1 MAKLKS
7 KKMRNSNFGD
17 AVTTF
22 FIWFI
27 PIVIIVSFIWAQ
39 NNYITVSMS
48 TFESESMPKKFVGY
62 SIVQVSDLDNSSK
75 VGKIVSKTKELKPD
89 IIVLTGGYYDKNGN
103 CNNSV
108 KAVTKL
114 AKIAPT
120 YYVTSPDDKE
130 DCLASTGAINVSNTL
145 ARIEPEQLTAEQF
158 IRKNYGDDIINKAKA
173 GDKKYSEYVKYIET
187 ELNKS
192 SDGQMTLSLIGL
204 TSDSTSENISVDDA
218 QLSTEEAMQRQIDTT
233 LEEYKETHPDAT
245 ENTDSDLNALLG
257 TDTTSSNEGETES
270 EESTTESSSNE
281 TESSE
286 SLDSTQSSE
295 NEGTVIDTDE
305 NELKKATDALTK
317 YDDSHYRIALLGDIS
332 KADLLNGAKLNLI
345 FAGGTHG
352 TSDVSQYS
360 KGMYTIGNISLL
372 VSGGIGKPDSGSRFL
387 NLPEINYI
395 RLSDGTIKQ
404 ENTLE
409 RFIDKFYKGDVKT
422 IFDNDGGFSKH
433 TYRVNSSGEMK

>member
-17 AVTTF
+17 TVTTF
-22 FIWFI
+22 FLWFI

-39 NNYITVSMS
+39 NNYITVSMN

-75 VGKIVSKTKELKPD
+75 VSTVVSKTKELKPD

-130 DCLASTGAINVSNTL
+130 DCLANTGAINVSNTL
-145 ARIEPEQLTAEQF
+145 VRIEPEQLTAEQF
-158 IRKNYGDDIINKAKA
+158 IKKNYGDDIINKAKS
-173 GDKKYSEYVKYIET
+173 GDKKSSEYVKYIEE
-187 ELNKS
+187 ELSKS
-192 SDGQMTLSLIGL
+192 SDGQMALSLIGL
-204 TSDSTSENISVDDA
+204 TSDSTSGNVNVDDA

-245 ENTDSDLNALLG
+245 ENTDSDLDALLG
-257 TDTTSSNEGETES
+257 TDTASSNSSETES
-270 EESTTESSSNE
+270 NESV
-281 TESSE
+281 
-286 SLDSTQSSE
+286 DSTQSSE
-295 NEGTVIDTDE
+295 DEGTVIDTDE

-332 KADLLNGAKLNLI
+332 KTDLLNGAKLNLI

-360 KGMYTIGNISLL
+360 KGMYTVGNISLL

-404 ENTLE
+404 KNTLE
-409 RFIDKFYKGDVKT
+409 KFIDKFYKGDVKT

>member
-75 VGKIVSKTKELKPD
+75 VSKIVSKTKELKPD

-173 GDKKYSEYVKYIET
+173 GDKKSSEYVKYIET
-187 ELNKS
+187 ELK
-192 SDGQMTLSLIGL
+192 SDGQLALSLIGL
-204 TSDSTSENISVDDA
+204 TSDSTSENVSVDDA

-270 EESTTESSSNE
+270 EESTTESS
-281 TESSE
+281 E
-286 SLDSTQSSE
+286 SLESTQSSE

-395 RLSDGTIKQ
+395 RLSDGTVKQ

>member
-1 MAKLKS
+1 MARLKS

-17 AVTTF
+17 TVTTF
-22 FIWFI
+22 FLWFI

-39 NNYITVSMS
+39 NNYITVSMN

-75 VGKIVSKTKELKPD
+75 VSKVVSKTKELKPD

-108 KAVTKL
+108 KTVTEL

-130 DCLASTGAINVSNTL
+130 DCLASTGAINASNTL
-145 ARIEPEQLTAEQF
+145 VRIEPEQLTAEQF
-158 IRKNYGDDIINKAKA
+158 IKKNYGDDIINKAKS
-173 GDKKYSEYVKYIET
+173 GDKKSSEYVKYIEE
-187 ELNKS
+187 ELSKS
-192 SDGQMTLSLIGL
+192 SDGQMALSLIGL
-204 TSDSTSENISVDDA
+204 TSDSTSEKVNVDDA

-245 ENTDSDLNALLG
+245 ENTDSDLDALLG
-257 TDTTSSNEGETES
+257 TDTASSNSSETES
-270 EESTTESSSNE
+270 NESV
-281 TESSE
+281 
-286 SLDSTQSSE
+286 DSTQSSKD
-295 NEGTVIDTDE
+295 EGTVIDTDE

-332 KADLLNGAKLNLI
+332 KVDLLNGAKLNLI

-360 KGMYTIGNISLL
+360 KGMYTVGNISLL

-404 ENTLE
+404 KNTLE
-409 RFIDKFYKGDVKT
+409 KIIDKFYKGDVKT

>member
-1 MAKLKS
+1 
-7 KKMRNSNFGD
+7 MRNSNFGD

-39 NNYITVSMS
+39 NNYITVSMN

-173 GDKKYSEYVKYIET
+173 GDKKSSEYVKYIET

-192 SDGQMTLSLIGL
+192 SDGQMTISLIGL

-218 QLSTEEAMQRQIDTT
+218 QLSTEEAMQRQIDIT

-257 TDTTSSNEGETES
+257 TDTTSSNEGE
-270 EESTTESSSNE
+270 TESSSNE

>member
-17 AVTTF
+17 TVTTF
-22 FIWFI
+22 FLWFI

-39 NNYITVSMS
+39 NNYITVSMN

-75 VGKIVSKTKELKPD
+75 VSKVVSKTKELKPD

-108 KAVTKL
+108 KTVTEL

-130 DCLASTGAINVSNTL
+130 DCLASTGAINASNTL
-145 ARIEPEQLTAEQF
+145 VRIEPEQLTAEQF
-158 IRKNYGDDIINKAKA
+158 IKKNYGDDIINKAKS
-173 GDKKYSEYVKYIET
+173 GDKKSSEYVKYIEE
-187 ELNKS
+187 ELSKS
-192 SDGQMTLSLIGL
+192 SNGQMALSLIGL
-204 TSDSTSENISVDDA
+204 TSDSTSENVNVDDA

-245 ENTDSDLNALLG
+245 ENTDSDLDALLG
-257 TDTTSSNEGETES
+257 TDTASSDSSETES
-270 EESTTESSSNE
+270 NESV
-281 TESSE
+281 
-286 SLDSTQSSE
+286 DSTQSGE
-295 NEGTVIDTDE
+295 DEGTVIDTDE

-360 KGMYTIGNISLL
+360 KGMYTVGNISLL

-404 ENTLE
+404 KNTLE
-409 RFIDKFYKGDVKT
+409 KFIDKFYKGDVKT

>member
-27 PIVIIVSFIWAQ
+27 PIIIIVSFIWAQ

-48 TFESESMPKKFVGY
+48 IFESESMPKKFVGY

-89 IIVLTGGYYDKNGN
+89 IIVLTGGYYDKNGS

-158 IRKNYGDDIINKAKA
+158 IRKSYGDDIINKAKA
-173 GDKKYSEYVKYIET
+173 GDKKSSEYVKYIET

-192 SDGQMTLSLIGL
+192 SDGQMTISLIGL

-218 QLSTEEAMQRQIDTT
+218 QLSTEEAMQRQIDTA
-233 LEEYKETHPDAT
+233 LEEYEETHPNAT

-257 TDTTSSNEGETES
+257 TETTSSNEGETES
-270 EESTTESSSNE
+270 
-281 TESSE
+281 SE
-286 SLDSTQSSE
+286 SLESTQSSE

-409 RFIDKFYKGDVKT
+409 RFIDKFYKGNVKT

>member
-22 FIWFI
+22 FLWFI

-39 NNYITVSMS
+39 NNYITVSMN

-75 VGKIVSKTKELKPD
+75 VSKVVSKAKELKPD

-130 DCLASTGAINVSNTL
+130 DCLASTGAINASNTL
-145 ARIEPEQLTAEQF
+145 VRIEPEQLTAEQF
-158 IRKNYGDDIINKAKA
+158 IKKNYGDDIINKAKS
-173 GDKKYSEYVKYIET
+173 GDKKSSEYVKYIEE
-187 ELNKS
+187 ELSKS
-192 SDGQMTLSLIGL
+192 SDGQMALSLIGL
-204 TSDSTSENISVDDA
+204 TSDSTSENVNVDEA

-257 TDTTSSNEGETES
+257 TDTAGSDSSETES
-270 EESTTESSSNE
+270 NESV
-281 TESSE
+281 
-286 SLDSTQSSE
+286 DSTQSSKD
-295 NEGTVIDTDE
+295 EGTVIDTDE

-332 KADLLNGAKLNLI
+332 KVDLLNGAKLNLI

-360 KGMYTIGNISLL
+360 KGMYTVGNISLL

-404 ENTLE
+404 KNTLE
-409 RFIDKFYKGDVKT
+409 KFIDKFYKGDVKT

>member
-1 MAKLKS
+1 MARLKS

-22 FIWFI
+22 FLWFI

-39 NNYITVSMS
+39 NNYITVSMN

-75 VGKIVSKTKELKPD
+75 VSKVVSKTKELKPD

-130 DCLASTGAINVSNTL
+130 DCLASTGAINASNTL
-145 ARIEPEQLTAEQF
+145 VRIEPEQLTAEQF
-158 IRKNYGDDIINKAKA
+158 IKKNYGDDIINKAKS
-173 GDKKYSEYVKYIET
+173 GDKKSSEYVKYIEE
-187 ELNKS
+187 ELSKS
-192 SDGQMTLSLIGL
+192 SDGQMALSLIGL
-204 TSDSTSENISVDDA
+204 TSDSTSENVNVDEA

-257 TDTTSSNEGETES
+257 TDTAGSDSSETES
-270 EESTTESSSNE
+270 NESV
-281 TESSE
+281 
-286 SLDSTQSSE
+286 DSTQSSKD
-295 NEGTVIDTDE
+295 EGTVIDTDE

-332 KADLLNGAKLNLI
+332 KVDLLNGAKLNLI

-360 KGMYTIGNISLL
+360 KGMYTVGNISLL

-404 ENTLE
+404 KNTLE
-409 RFIDKFYKGDVKT
+409 KFIDKFYKGDVKT